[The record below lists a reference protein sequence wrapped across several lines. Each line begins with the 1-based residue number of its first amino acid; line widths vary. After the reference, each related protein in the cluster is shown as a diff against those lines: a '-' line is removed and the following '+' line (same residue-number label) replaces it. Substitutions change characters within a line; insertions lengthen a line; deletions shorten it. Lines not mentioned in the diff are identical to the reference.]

1 MRTCSCSTQRAD
13 LPSAGF
19 GLRRGEA
26 LLLLRR
32 KEGEAKIGYQVVA
45 IVDAVGLGVV
55 VVVAAGNELAMKC
68 ELSPESAEKM
78 CKRLEL

>member
-1 MRTCSCSTQRAD
+1 MA
-13 LPSAGF
+13 
-19 GLRRGEA
+19 
-26 LLLLRR
+26 LLRR

-45 IVDAVGLGVV
+45 IVAAVGLGV

-68 ELSPESAEKM
+68 DLSPESAVKM